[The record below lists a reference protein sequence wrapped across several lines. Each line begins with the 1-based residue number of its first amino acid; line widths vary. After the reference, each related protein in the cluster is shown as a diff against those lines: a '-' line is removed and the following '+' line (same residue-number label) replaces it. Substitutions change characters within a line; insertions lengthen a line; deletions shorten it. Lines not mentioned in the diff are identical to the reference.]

1 MGNFNKKFIVVE
13 AENILNQ
20 CNEELTKSKQQIMIS
35 ELKKTNKKLKKKN
48 TFWKVSTSILAV
60 IMFAIII

>member
-20 CNEELTKSKQQIMIS
+20 CNEELTKSKQHIMIS